1 MYGDEDQATRDLI
14 NWGILQ
20 RNNVNEVLPT
30 VDFLVWVNDT
40 MIGTAMDGGLSYIQD
55 LDEFEPTEVISGMIR
70 DAIVMWTS
78 QKGKDKQIYAKLD
91 VGKHTNIVREIIQ
104 EISQRLN
111 ERYHTKIGNKRP
123 IYYDEET
130 GVCANPNE
138 GETLEDFHRKIE
150 EYKTRIK
157 IQGQKGTERR
167 KYRTTEELEDI
178 IKEQREKK
186 LEKNLEEAEENES
199 KKAKPSEFDTKLDS
213 Y

>member
-20 RNNVNEVLPT
+20 RNHVNEVLPT

-104 EISQRLN
+104 EISQRLH
-111 ERYHTKIGNKRP
+111 ERYRTKNW
-123 IYYDEET
+123 
-130 GVCANPNE
+130 
-138 GETLEDFHRKIE
+138 
-150 EYKTRIK
+150 
-157 IQGQKGTERR
+157 
-167 KYRTTEELEDI
+167 
-178 IKEQREKK
+178 
-186 LEKNLEEAEENES
+186 
-199 KKAKPSEFDTKLDS
+199 
-213 Y
+213 